1 MAQVYVIRVCEG
13 WFLLRSLP
21 YSRGSCRPFQGGGS
35 HINVSAT
42 AANNKAGATG
52 VKYNASF
59 TAPTG
64 SGAYFS
70 KEFPRAER
78 TVMNENG

>member
-1 MAQVYVIRVCEG
+1 MRYKGVRRMVYIT
-13 WFLLRSLP
+13 LSP

-70 KEFPRAER
+70 EGGTKD
-78 TVMNENG
+78 G